1 MWFLA
6 LDHVTMKND
15 ARWTTIKAELQR
27 ETEAIFHR
35 SGEVLLIDS
44 VEKSDFELTVTSET
58 GQLKI
63 TYVPERNAV
72 RWETE
77 KEYGFERVS
86 ASNASLAKGLIR
98 RIHKAL
104 TNKP

>member
-6 LDHVTMKND
+6 LDHVTIKND

-63 TYVPERNAV
+63 TYVHERNAF

-77 KEYGFERVS
+77 KEYGSSGHPHRTRLWQT
-86 ASNASLAKGLIR
+86 A
-98 RIHKAL
+98 
-104 TNKP
+104 

>member
-35 SGEVLLIDS
+35 SGEVLLLDS

-63 TYVPERNAV
+63 TYVHERNAV

-77 KEYGFERVS
+77 KELSWF
-86 ASNASLAKGLIR
+86 SLKWRSDVRPTSIGS
-98 RIHKAL
+98 KD
-104 TNKP
+104 PMP